1 MDKRNIDNLS
11 PEERW
16 FDTSEI
22 EIDGMTC
29 DNCVRTIEKAL
40 RGVDGVRDVRV
51 DRARRLVAVTYDTR
65 KTHVPALHDA
75 LLSHGYHPTRFAEP
89 PAP

>member
-1 MDKRNIDNLS
+1 MDKTNIANIS
-11 PEERW
+11 PEERVL
-16 FDTSEI
+16 DTKEI

-40 RGVDGVRDVRV
+40 RGVLGVKDVRV
-51 DRARRLVAVTYDTR
+51 NRGTRLATVTFDTT
-65 KTHVPALHDA
+65 KTNIPALHDV

-89 PAP
+89 GR